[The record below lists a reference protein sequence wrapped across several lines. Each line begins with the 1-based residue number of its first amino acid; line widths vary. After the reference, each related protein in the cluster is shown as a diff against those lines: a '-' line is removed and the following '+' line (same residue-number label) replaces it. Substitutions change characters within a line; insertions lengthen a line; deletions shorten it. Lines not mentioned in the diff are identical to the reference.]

1 MKVVAVACPHCGARL
16 RVESTVL
23 YVRCEYCGTAARL
36 QAKTRMLERVV
47 LPPGTSPVPG
57 LTHGPM
63 AAPPYPPQV
72 PQQPP
77 HPYPHPHPRM
87 PQPPV
92 PQIRPPGVNRAPLIG
107 VVGMMMALGT
117 AGGAAYF
124 TSMKARPTPTVQPE
138 RPMAAQAAQAPTQP
152 GAERQWVGD
161 RAPFTVD
168 IDRDSVPD
176 VIGRTGTK
184 PWLAAI
190 RIAAVSGASG
200 KLLWESEDIAE
211 RSHHTSGRL
220 VLDGD
225 LVLVIENHTL
235 RAFAVA
241 DGKPRWSAKLDE
253 RISKLCA
260 GGDGVV
266 LAMGADNAI
275 RSVQR
280 ADGAVVPSAPG
291 RKGCKE
297 LPTDADRSTYTSWG
311 DGTIARKHGIASPD
325 RFATPLGPVF
335 AGARATGTPIA
346 MLAAFDA
353 KGGLRWKA
361 PVSTDPLDSD
371 QRSPDNVVIGDREVC
386 CSYSQGLSKRKWHFA
401 CFALEDGRRL
411 WDLEQESYLRHVRLI
426 GRTLLGSTNDQ
437 LLMFELES
445 GKLRW
450 AF

>member
-16 RVESTVL
+16 RIESTVL

-63 AAPPYPPQV
+63 PAPQQ

-77 HPYPHPHPRM
+77 PQQQHPYPHPHPHQRM

-92 PQIRPPGVNRAPLIG
+92 PQVRPPAANRGQLI
-107 VVGMMMALGT
+107 VAVGTMMALGT

-124 TSMKARPTPTVQPE
+124 TSMKARQATAVQPE
-138 RPMAAQAAQAPTQP
+138 SPAAVKAATKP
-152 GAERQWVGD
+152 GPKRQWIGD
-161 RAPFTVD
+161 RAPLTVD

-176 VIGRTGTK
+176 VIGRTGTET
-184 PWLAAI
+184 WQAEV
-190 RIAAVSGASG
+190 RIVAVSGASG
-200 KLLWESEDIAE
+200 KLLWESEVIAE
-211 RSHHTSGRL
+211 RAHHTAPRL
-220 VLDGD
+220 VIDGE
-225 LVLVIENHTL
+225 LILIVENHTL

-241 DGKPRWSAKLDE
+241 DGKSRWSAKLDE

-260 GGDGVV
+260 GDDSVV
-266 LAMGADNAI
+266 LAMGADDAL

-280 ADGAVVPSAPG
+280 ADGAVVPNAPG

-297 LPTDADRSTYTSWG
+297 LSTDESRGTNTSWA
-311 DGTIARKHGIASPD
+311 DGALGRKHGLSSPD
-325 RFATPLGPVF
+325 RFTTPMGPVF
-335 AGARATGTPIA
+335 AGSRSTGTPIA

-361 PVSTDPLDSD
+361 PVSPDPLDSN
-371 QRSPDNVVIGDREVC
+371 QRTPGDVVIGDREVC
-386 CSYSQGLSKRKWHFA
+386 CTYSQGLSKRKEHLA

-411 WDLEQESYLRHVRLI
+411 WDLEQEYSPNHLRVI
-426 GRTLLGSTNDQ
+426 GRTLLGTTSRQ
-437 LLMFELES
+437 LMMFELES